1 MESFALWCEPRDDS
15 ELSSIRVLMNFNLW
29 LESEKSSQMQ
39 PSLDVGIML
48 LPGKKSAQQEAKDSA
63 QQNIGNIV
71 DSIFFYCPFSVEQKD
86 FNDLFEKM
94 NQETIGA
101 IFNDMCECTEA
112 SEHTAK
118 RINLS
123 KGDPCENFLLCKCNY
138 EIQDGKT
145 IKIKIDKEDIN
156 QALNAFNKGIGNE
169 LMPIYYRFRLTGK
182 PISNVITESHSKDQL
197 LTSAFSK
204 EEIVDFRFNDYRT
217 LGDET
222 VKRNIN
228 NKDKKCVPI
237 ENTSI
242 HFLLMSSANVDVDS
256 GNGAERKR
264 RLLEKTIWE
273 KYAPIKQFDEVVAW
287 HWKSELKEESS
298 NGYTMYLR
306 LKRHV
311 SNWKTI
317 IIYLL
322 VGLCI
327 NVFYNWV
334 YDLPK
339 GVVAAGL
346 TLVVHNILHLS

>member
-1 MESFALWCEPRDDS
+1 MFQLK
-15 ELSSIRVLMNFNLW
+15 IRVF
-29 LESEKSSQMQ
+29 
-39 PSLDVGIML
+39 
-48 LPGKKSAQQEAKDSA
+48 
-63 QQNIGNIV
+63 
-71 DSIFFYCPFSVEQKD
+71 IFY
-86 FNDLFEKM
+86 
-94 NQETIGA
+94 
-101 IFNDMCECTEA
+101 
-112 SEHTAK
+112 
-118 RINLS
+118 
-123 KGDPCENFLLCKCNY
+123 
-138 EIQDGKT
+138 
-145 IKIKIDKEDIN
+145 
-156 QALNAFNKGIGNE
+156 
-169 LMPIYYRFRLTGK
+169 
-182 PISNVITESHSKDQL
+182 
-197 LTSAFSK
+197 
-204 EEIVDFRFNDYRT
+204 
-217 LGDET
+217 
-222 VKRNIN
+222 
-228 NKDKKCVPI
+228 
-237 ENTSI
+237 
-242 HFLLMSSANVDVDS
+242 VDVDS